1 MNSPVMQGLNLNT
14 PAYVKNARL
23 IAWVAD
29 MAALCKPET
38 IYWCDGSEDEYN
50 RLCQQLVDAGTFIK
64 LNEAKRPNSY
74 LAWSDPGDVARVE
87 DRTYI
92 CSKNKEDAGPTN
104 NWVAPAEMRQT
115 LETGRSPSEPA
126 LFDGCMRGRTMYVV
140 PFSMGPLGSPIAH
153 IGVELSDSP
162 YVAVNMKIM
171 TRMGRAV
178 FDVLGTDGEF
188 VPCVHTVGAPL
199 EAGQADVK
207 WPCNKTKYIVHYPET
222 REIWSYGSG
231 YGGNALLGKKC
242 FALRIASTMGRAASQ
257 GPSGGLGWLAEHMLI
272 LGVTNPQGKKY
283 HVAAAFPSACGKTNF
298 SMLVPPAGFEGW
310 KVTTIGDDI
319 AWIKPQ
325 ADGKLRAINPE
336 AGYFGVAP
344 GTNYKTNPNCMASLD
359 KNVIFTNV
367 ALTDDG
373 DVWWEGMEAD
383 APGKAYPEHLMD
395 WQGRDWTPEIARQ
408 NGENG
413 KMRPAAHPNARFTVA
428 AVNNPALDAAWDDP
442 AGMPIDAFIFGG
454 RRSTTVPLVT
464 EARNWTEGVYMA
476 ATMGSETTAAAT
488 GQAGIVRRDPFA
500 MLPFAGY
507 NMADYF
513 QHWLNMGD
521 KLTRSG
527 AKLPRI
533 YTTNW
538 FRKGEDGKF
547 VWPGY
552 GENMRVLKWMIDRIE
567 GQANGQDHVFGVSPA
582 YDELNWTGL
591 DFSAAQFQSV
601 TSIDKAAWQA
611 ELKLHEDL
619 FKQLQHNLPKELTDT
634 KAAIEQRLAA

>member
-1 MNSPVMQGLNLNT
+1 MNSPAMQGLGVRA
-14 PAYVKNARL
+14 PAWVKNAKL

-29 MAALCKPET
+29 MVALCKPDSV
-38 IYWCDGSEDEYN
+38 YWCDGSQEEYD
-50 RLCQQLVDAGTFIK
+50 RLCQQLIDAGTFKK
-64 LNEAKRPNSY
+64 LNPAKRPNSY
-74 LAWSDPGDVARVE
+74 LAWSDPSDVARVE

-92 CSKNKEDAGPTN
+92 CSRKKEDAGPTN
-104 NWVAPAEMRQT
+104 NWMDPSEMRAT
-115 LETGRSPSEPA
+115 LQP
-126 LFDGCMRGRTMYVV
+126 LFDGCMKGRTMYVV

-153 IGVELSDSP
+153 IGIELSDSA

-171 TRMGRAV
+171 TRMGKAV
-178 FDVLGTDGEF
+178 YDVLGVDGEF

-199 EAGQADVK
+199 AAGEKDKTA

-242 FALRIASTMGRAASQ
+242 FALRIASTMGRDE
-257 GPSGGLGWLAEHMLI
+257 GWLAEHMLI
-272 LGVTNPQGKKY
+272 LGVTAPTGKKY

-298 SMLVPPAGFEGW
+298 AMLIPPKGFDGW

-319 AWIKPQ
+319 AWIKPA
-325 ADGKLRAINPE
+325 ADGKLYAINPE

-344 GTNYKTNPNCMASLD
+344 GTNTLTNPNCMASLD
-359 KNVIFTNV
+359 KDVIFTNV

-373 DVWWEGMEAD
+373 DVWWEGMGEAP
-383 APGKAYPEHLMD
+383 AHAID
-395 WQGRDWTPEIARQ
+395 WQGKDWTPAIAKET
-408 NGENG
+408 GA
-413 KMRPAAHPNARFTVA
+413 KAAHPNARFTVA
-428 AVNNPALDAAWDDP
+428 ATNNPALDAAWDDP
-442 AGMPIDAFIFGG
+442 KGVAIDAFIFGG

-464 EARNWTEGVYMA
+464 EARNWIEGVYMA
-476 ATMGSETTAAAT
+476 ATMGSETTAAAF
-488 GQAGIVRRDPFA
+488 GQQGVVRRDPFA

-513 QHWLNMGD
+513 QHWLNLGQ
-521 KLTRSG
+521 KLSASG

-567 GQANGQDHVFGVSPA
+567 GSAKGTEHVFGVSPS
-582 YDELNWTGL
+582 YEELNWTGL
-591 DFSAAQFQSV
+591 NFSAEQFKTV
-601 TSIDKAAWQA
+601 TSIDKAAWQQ
-611 ELKLHEDL
+611 ELKLHAEL
-619 FKQLQHNLPKELTDT
+619 FEQLAYHLPEELKAT
-634 KAAIEQRLAA
+634 KAQIEQRLAA